1 MNCKHPSPLC
11 SNFFL
16 FLYSKTDDMAK
27 QEVIIS
33 KNINKDLKDCI
44 DKNPH
49 DKLFILTDEH
59 TNKLSLPL
67 LANLS
72 DIKEA
77 EHIVIGVED
86 VHKTLE
92 TLASV
97 WTTLSQQGGTRHS
110 LLINLG
116 GGMVTDLGGFA
127 AATFKRG
134 ISYINIPTT
143 LLAMVDA
150 SVGGKT
156 GINFNGLKNEIGAFA
171 PASQVIIDSEFL
183 RTLDDHNIR
192 SGYAEM
198 LKHGLISNIEHWSEL
213 MNFNL
218 NQINY
223 DDLRQLVGTSVQIKE
238 EVVKVDPYEK
248 GIRKALNL
256 GHTVGH
262 AFESFALESGHP
274 ILHGYAVAWGLVC
287 ELYLAHMKTGFPIE
301 KMRQT
306 VQFIKEHYGRLAF
319 NCKHYDQFYQLMRHD
334 KKNASADEINF
345 TLLSEIG
352 EVQINQTATKEEI
365 FEALDFYSETM

>member
-1 MNCKHPSPLC
+1 
-11 SNFFL
+11 
-16 FLYSKTDDMAK
+16 MAQ

-33 KNINKDLKDCI
+33 KNICEELRTSINKH
-44 DKNPH
+44 PH

-59 TNKLSLPL
+59 THSLSLPL
-67 LANLS
+67 IQSLPEV
-72 DIKEA
+72 KEA
-77 EHIVIGVED
+77 IHITIGVED
-86 VHKTLE
+86 IHKNLE
-92 TLASV
+92 TLAQV

-134 ISYINIPTT
+134 IQYINIPTT

-171 PASQVIIDSEFL
+171 PAAQVLIDSEFL
-183 RTLDDHNIR
+183 RTLDDTNIR

-198 LKHGLISNIEHWSEL
+198 LKHGLISTNAHWSEL
-213 MNFNL
+213 MNFDL
-218 NQINY
+218 NHIDY
-223 DDLRQLVGTSVQIKE
+223 AYLGDLVGQSVQIKE
-238 EVVKVDPYEK
+238 EVVKVDPFEK

-262 AFESFALESGHP
+262 AFESFALESEHP
-274 ILHGYAVAWGLVC
+274 VLHGYAVAWGLVC
-287 ELYLAHMKTGFPIE
+287 ELYLAHLKTGFPTD
-301 KMRQT
+301 KMHQT

-319 NCKHYDQFYQLMRHD
+319 NCKNYDQFYELMRHD

-345 TLLSEIG
+345 TLLGNIG
-352 EVQINQTATKEEI
+352 EVKINQTATKDEI